1 MVYSNLSQIHYIYNE
16 DKQKARRRAKKLG
29 WEINSKLSNNDVITF
44 MKDNAVHIN
53 YAGTNITN
61 PRDIISDVML
71 ATGKKSADFTTRK
84 RRTRDIMRQLG
95 DDKEYTVSGH
105 SLGGS
110 IGLSILQESKSIR
123 DRVKEGHFYNP
134 GLTAPFTKAL
144 TPANKQVKAE
154 LNDKVTI
161 HRVKGD
167 IVSEG
172 KTPSFGKVI
181 EYEPPKGAGLLEAH
195 KLDTFGE

>member
-1 MVYSNLSQIHYIYNE
+1 MPYSQLSQIHYVYND
-16 DKQKARRRAKKLG
+16 DKKKARRRAKKLG
-29 WEINSKLSNNDVITF
+29 WKINSQLSNNDIITYT
-44 MKDNAVHIN
+44 KDNDVHLN
-53 YAGTNITN
+53 YSGTDITN
-61 PRDIISDVML
+61 PRDIISDIML
-71 ATGKKSADFTTRK
+71 ATGKKSADFTARK

-95 DDKEYTVSGH
+95 DDKQYTLSGH

-110 IGLSILQESKSIR
+110 IGLSILQESQSIR

-134 GLTAPFTKAL
+134 GLTAPFAKAL
-144 TPANKQVKAE
+144 TPENKQVKNE

-172 KTPSFGKVI
+172 KAPSFGKVI
-181 EYEPPKGAGLLEAH
+181 EYEPPKGANLLEVH
-195 KLDTFGE
+195 KLDTFD